1 MNTRQLKKT
10 GGIDECPNHLAGKLL
25 KSMAGF
31 RMTPIMYKW
40 IGTAVIAALGNEV
53 QATFVNIF
61 VIQPHVRGGR
71 LRALRP

>member
-1 MNTRQLKKT
+1 
-10 GGIDECPNHLAGKLL
+10 
-25 KSMAGF
+25 MAGF